1 MKSYVV
7 AIFMICIFILSPSI
21 ACAMDAQRL
30 NQEEVKEDYAE
41 RLERERF
48 ANQAIEQEIQLQR
61 RQQRRRQTALALV
74 GIGEAVRTTVYEPLS
89 LGLLFLPD
97 GLLYFDSYM
106 NLYRQVYRSRR

>member
-1 MKSYVV
+1 
-7 AIFMICIFILSPSI
+7 
-21 ACAMDAQRL
+21 MDAQRL
-30 NQEEVKEDYAE
+30 NQEEVKEDYA
-41 RLERERF
+41 ERF